1 MESFALFCHLLGAF
15 LLVGGM
21 VVTGVAFE
29 AARRGQTPLQVATLL
44 GLARVG
50 ALLVVAG
57 TVLVAAFGLWLVD
70 LGDVGYSDGLGRCR
84 PRALRGH
91 HRARAVGGRRPK
103 HARRLAVA
111 ERGRSRREPGAAAA
125 ARRSCRAA
133 LNYLAALLVVAI
145 VALMVFKPGAG

>member
-21 VVTGVAFE
+21 VVTAVAFE
-29 AARRGQTPLQVATLL
+29 AARRGQTPLQIATLL

-70 LGDVGYSDGLGRCR
+70 LGEVGYTTGWVDAALALFAVTILLG
-84 PRALRGH
+84 
-91 HRARAVGGRRPK
+91 AVGGRRPK

-111 ERGRSRREPGAAAA
+111 EREGQDVSPELRLLLDDRA
-125 ARRSCRAA
+125 ART
-133 LNYLAALLVVAI
+133 LNYLAALLVIAI

>member
-1 MESFALFCHLLGAF
+1 VESFALFCHLLGAF

-21 VVTGVAFE
+21 VVTAVAFE
-29 AARRGQTPLQVATLL
+29 AARRGQTPLQIATLL

-70 LGDVGYSDGLGRCR
+70 LGEVGYTTGWVDAALALFAVTILLG
-84 PRALRGH
+84 
-91 HRARAVGGRRPK
+91 AVGGRRPK

-111 ERGRSRREPGAAAA
+111 ERDAQHVSPELRLLLDDRA
-125 ARRSCRAA
+125 ART
-133 LNYLAALLVVAI
+133 LNYLAALLIVAI